1 MWTKKTGS
9 GSHPCC
15 SNPDRNEQQGINL
28 SEAEAWIYKMMGSW
42 HSINYVDWQVKVYII
57 EMLYRKN
64 MKDLQTAQRW
74 NTRQVPVK
82 EAYIEYSSQLHSLNQ
97 ALLLPLRTVGEF
109 RNSQFFYNTALHSQ
123 LNWNKLLIK
132 QLFNFSLL
140 VSDIS
145 VLLKYWKFTGC
156 EKPLQDTW
164 SLQFWV
170 RKHLFSGFFSY
181 ELAISLW

>member
-109 RNSQFFYNTALHSQ
+109 RNSQFLCNTALHSQ
-123 LNWNKLLIK
+123 LNWKKLLIK

-145 VLLKYWKFTGC
+145 VHLST
-156 EKPLQDTW
+156 EN
-164 SLQFWV
+164 SLAV
-170 RKHLFSGFFSY
+170 RSHCRIHEVYNSEWGNTYFLDSFHMN
-181 ELAISLW
+181 